1 MELPHHPV
9 ARRHG
14 PPFRLRVHR
23 RKHDHAALFHA
34 LAALTRQALDVG
46 RATPELARARSE
58 QLASFTHFLDMPILV
73 VIVSLGALRPN
84 SWTQFIVATALAVA
98 IASLLN
104 YTIPRLYPWSG
115 EGES

>member
-1 MELPHHPV
+1 
-9 ARRHG
+9 
-14 PPFRLRVHR
+14 
-23 RKHDHAALFHA
+23 
-34 LAALTRQALDVG
+34 
-46 RATPELARARSE
+46 
-58 QLASFTHFLDMPILV
+58 MPILV